1 MILWIIILLLTIL
14 TGGLGY
20 TTYNLL
26 KKNEI
31 AEDLIVGYL
40 NYLEKLSQII
50 ELTNERLQK
59 IDHKGTFKSDDEI
72 GFFFNQVMELQKILN
87 EFNIKN
93 LEENGSYN
101 SKT

>member
-1 MILWIIILLLTIL
+1 MILWIIISLLTIL
-14 TGGLGY
+14 VGALGY

-26 KKNEI
+26 RKNET
-31 AEDLIVGYL
+31 AEDLIIGYL
-40 NYLEKLSQII
+40 NYIEKFSQII
-50 ELTNERLQK
+50 QLTDERLKK

-87 EFNIKN
+87 EFNVKN
-93 LEENGSYN
+93 LDENGSYN

>member
-1 MILWIIILLLTIL
+1 MILWIIISLLTIL
-14 TGGLGY
+14 VGALGY

-26 KKNEI
+26 RKNET
-31 AEDLIVGYL
+31 AEDLIIGYL
-40 NYLEKLSQII
+40 NYIEKFSQII
-50 ELTNERLQK
+50 QLIDEWLQK
-59 IDHKGTFKSDDEI
+59 IDQKGTFKSDDEI

-87 EFNIKN
+87 EFNVKN

>member
-1 MILWIIILLLTIL
+1 MILWIIIILLVIL
-14 TGGLGY
+14 VGALGY

-26 KKNEI
+26 RKNET
-31 AEDLIVGYL
+31 AEDLIIGYL
-40 NYLEKLSQII
+40 NYIEIFSQII
-50 ELTNERLQK
+50 ELSYERLQK

-72 GFFFNQVMELQKILN
+72 GFFFNQVMEMQKILN

-93 LEENGSYN
+93 LDEDGSYN

>member
-1 MILWIIILLLTIL
+1 MILWIIISLLTIL
-14 TGGLGY
+14 VGALGY

-26 KKNEI
+26 KKNET

-50 ELTNERLQK
+50 ELTDERLQK

-72 GFFFNQVMELQKILN
+72 GFFFNQVIELQKILN

-101 SKT
+101 IKT

>member
-1 MILWIIILLLTIL
+1 MILWIIISLLTVL
-14 TGGLGY
+14 VGALGY
-20 TTYNLL
+20 TTFNLL
-26 KKNEI
+26 KKNET

-50 ELTNERLQK
+50 ESTDERLQK
-59 IDHKGTFKSDDEI
+59 IDQKGTFKSDDEI

-87 EFNIKN
+87 EFNVKN

>member
-1 MILWIIILLLTIL
+1 MILWIIIILLVIL
-14 TGGLGY
+14 VGALGY

-26 KKNEI
+26 RKNET
-31 AEDLIVGYL
+31 AEDLIIGYL
-40 NYLEKLSQII
+40 NYIEKFSQII
-50 ELTNERLQK
+50 ELSDERLQK

-72 GFFFNQVMELQKILN
+72 GFFFNQVMEMQKILN

-93 LEENGSYN
+93 LDEDGSYN

>member
-1 MILWIIILLLTIL
+1 MILWIIIILLVIL
-14 TGGLGY
+14 VGALGY

-26 KKNEI
+26 RKNET
-31 AEDLIVGYL
+31 AEDLIIGYL
-40 NYLEKLSQII
+40 NYIEKFSQII
-50 ELTNERLQK
+50 ELSDERLKK

-72 GFFFNQVMELQKILN
+72 GFFFNQVMEMQKILN

-93 LEENGSYN
+93 LDEDGSYN